1 MEKEMEL
8 DLEGLAAKIKD
19 MAASVRTD
27 SNPEELDVL
36 RKLIKKNVPFMLRG
50 YFSAYLLREL
60 TKKPQRRERAERAP
74 KKEFRKSE
82 KPVQKEQSAAPAEKP
97 QAEQTAPAPKKQP
110 KVLPEGA
117 KTLYINLG
125 KMGRIYAKDLVELI
139 CADTGITKD
148 DIYMVRVHDKYS
160 FVSMSEENCNKAIE
174 SLLGKVI
181 KGRTVQINIS
191 NREKK
196 EAEKPAETKPEEAV
210 QEESAE

>member
-8 DLEGLAAKIKD
+8 DLEGLAAKIKE
-19 MAASVRTD
+19 MAAGVRTD

-60 TKKPQRRERAERAP
+60 TRKPQRKERPERAP
-74 KKEFRKSE
+74 KKEFRKE
-82 KPVQKEQSAAPAEKP
+82 AKPVQKEQVAAAAENAAAA
-97 QAEQTAPAPKKQP
+97 QDSAPAPRKQP

-139 CADTGITKD
+139 CADTGITRD

-181 KGRTVQINIS
+181 RGRTVQINIS

-196 EAEKPAETKPEEAV
+196 EAEPKQAEEPQA
-210 QEESAE
+210 ESAE

>member
-8 DLEGLAAKIKD
+8 DLEGLAAKIKEL
-19 MAASVRTD
+19 AASVRTD

-60 TKKPQRRERAERAP
+60 TRKPQRRERPERAA
-74 KKEFRKSE
+74 KKEFRKPE
-82 KPVQKEQSAAPAEKP
+82 KPVQKEQAPAEKP
-97 QAEQTAPAPKKQP
+97 QAEQSAAPAPRKQP

-139 CADTGITKD
+139 CADTGITRD

-191 NREKK
+191 NREQKDQ
-196 EAEKPAETKPEEAV
+196 EAKPEEAP
-210 QEESAE
+210 QDESAE

>member
-1 MEKEMEL
+1 M
-8 DLEGLAAKIKD
+8 AVFAKTVCGWRSGEV
-19 MAASVRTD
+19 ATSGA
-27 SNPEELDVL
+27 
-36 RKLIKKNVPFMLRG
+36 
-50 YFSAYLLREL
+50 
-60 TKKPQRRERAERAP
+60 
-74 KKEFRKSE
+74 
-82 KPVQKEQSAAPAEKP
+82 
-97 QAEQTAPAPKKQP
+97 
-110 KVLPEGA
+110 EGA

-139 CADTGITKD
+139 CADTGITRD

-196 EAEKPAETKPEEAV
+196 DQEAKPEEAP